1 MPEVER
7 GTLVTTD
14 LIAMQYFLKLEKD
27 EKSPF
32 ILHFIDDH
40 HMFVKSEKVQHLQE
54 KFDEFLDGN
63 TFEPTT
69 RTR

>member
-1 MPEVER
+1 
-7 GTLVTTD
+7 
-14 LIAMQYFLKLEKD
+14 MQFFLKLEKD

-32 ILHFIDDH
+32 ILHFIDDN

-54 KFDEFLDGN
+54 KFDEFLVCPFPLALLSIMPPQDGN
-63 TFEPTT
+63 TFEPTA